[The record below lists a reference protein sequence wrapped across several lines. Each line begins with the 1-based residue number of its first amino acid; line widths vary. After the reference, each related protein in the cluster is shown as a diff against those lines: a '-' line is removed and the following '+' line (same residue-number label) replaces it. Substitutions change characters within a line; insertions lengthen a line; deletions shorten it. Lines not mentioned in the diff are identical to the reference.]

1 MPRRFGEAKEVPGE
15 AGDPGMEG
23 GCNFAARGGGRVD
36 DEVYGYIGGAF
47 NGDFNAGIVFRGDP
61 TFFVLTWDSYV
72 FSFDSILVGLKL
84 TCFAGTRVV

>member
-1 MPRRFGEAKEVPGE
+1 
-15 AGDPGMEG
+15 MEG

-36 DEVYGYIGGAF
+36 EDDYGYKGGAF
-47 NGDFNAGIVFRGDP
+47 SGDFNAGIVFLGDA

-84 TCFAGTRVV
+84 TCFAGTKEV